1 MGYGL
6 HIGGEPVPCACKHD
20 AERVGDAGS
29 SEAETLGVAPTLL
42 LAAAVVVGAVAYR
55 RHRAGQMG
63 GES

>member
-6 HIGGEPVPCACKHD
+6 HVGGDPVPCACKHD

-29 SEAETLGVAPTLL
+29 NEADTIGVAPTLL

-55 RHRAGQMG
+55 RHRAAEAG
-63 GES
+63 GKS